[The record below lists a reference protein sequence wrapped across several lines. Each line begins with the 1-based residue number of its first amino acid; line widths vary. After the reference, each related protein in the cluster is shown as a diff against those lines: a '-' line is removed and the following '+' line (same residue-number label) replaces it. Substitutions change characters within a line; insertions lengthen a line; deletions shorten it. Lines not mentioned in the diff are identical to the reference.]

1 MNSVLKRKITDTLHL
16 NNICKKLK
24 SSIPSKNTNNINLE
38 LELSNNNKH
47 TKNNKNTKHTK
58 HKKCKSNALE
68 SNNIPVQT
76 HLHHLH
82 HLNHL
87 HHQYKIHPNLPS
99 SRKEQIPK
107 RIREMVWST
116 YNGEKYSSKCY
127 VSWCNNIINVFNY
140 QVGHDIPESKGGT
153 LDLSNLKPI
162 CGNCNLSMG
171 NKYTITQW
179 STLIPSTTTTTTT
192 ITNTINT
199 IPIDNNP
206 IDNNPIDKQILE
218 KLPESKELIQSHID
232 IMKTKFNNSKT
243 ITKSLTKLENILE
256 EQEKPSLDTNKPNKF
271 IAVALLMVI
280 IHILCI

>member
-16 NNICKKLK
+16 NNICKRLK
-24 SSIPSKNTNNINLE
+24 SSIPSKNTNNINLK

-76 HLHHLH
+76 HLHHL
-82 HLNHL
+82 N
-87 HHQYKIHPNLPS
+87 HPNLPS
-99 SRKEQIPK
+99 YRKEQIPK

-192 ITNTINT
+192 TITNTINT
-199 IPIDNNP
+199 T
-206 IDNNPIDKQILE
+206 PIDKQILE

-256 EQEKPSLDTNKPNKF
+256 EQEKPSLDANKPNKF